1 MMSKVAATRRA
12 GGETSDEAE
21 RTSRT
26 GIFGGVGVPVG
37 FKRLPPLIWE
47 ERAVLHL
54 KSRVTARD
62 ATSHPLINP
71 SVAKLLLLSAK

>member
-26 GIFGGVGVPVG
+26 GIFGVGVPVG